1 MSGRARR
8 MRAACTEWVDGRE
21 GEGTVGSEW
30 LSERNCKGEEKTVEF
45 LRSSLGIGV
54 HSGRAFNMLAAMKE
68 IEEKLSKLDKIV
80 GVQ

>member
-30 LSERNCKGEEKTVEF
+30 LSGQNCKGEEETVEF
-45 LRSSLGIGV
+45 
-54 HSGRAFNMLAAMKE
+54 
-68 IEEKLSKLDKIV
+68 
-80 GVQ
+80 